1 MARTWKDKKPRFRKE
16 VNSYSGA
23 WQGSWH
29 LLRDIR
35 IKNLHP
41 WHHSQPKLRKEQDY
55 EDHWM
60 TTPGWWVRMFMTKPQ
75 RVRMNRELRA
85 AVKAAD
91 LEEVDVVDLKR
102 KPHVY
107 YY

>member
-1 MARTWKDKKPRFRKE
+1 MSRTRKDVKAKFRKE
-16 VNSYSGA
+16 VNPYSGA
-23 WQGSWH
+23 WQGNWSF
-29 LLRDIR
+29 LKDVY

-41 WHHSQPKLRKEQDY
+41 WHHSQPKLKKAQDY

-60 TTPGWWVRMFMTKPQ
+60 TTPAWWVRMFMTKPQ
-75 RVRMNRELRA
+75 RVRMNREAREAL
-85 AVKAAD
+85 KAAD
-91 LEEVDVVDLKR
+91 LEDVDVVDLKR